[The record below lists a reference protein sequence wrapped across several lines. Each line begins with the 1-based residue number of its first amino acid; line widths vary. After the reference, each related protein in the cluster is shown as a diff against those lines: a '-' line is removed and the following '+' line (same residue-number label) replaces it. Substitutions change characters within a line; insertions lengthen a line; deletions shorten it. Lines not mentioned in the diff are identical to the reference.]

1 MSAVMRGEDFFM
13 SLELI
18 REAVR
23 LNQPIGGDTTQ
34 AVVEN
39 DIIVPDIKPDIA
51 RILLLDGDAF
61 VNSVETASDK
71 LLIAG
76 TLRYKILYVSDD
88 PEQPVKSINTSSG
101 FHYSMD
107 IPDARQGMQSR
118 VKCDIEHMEY
128 EILNSRKVN
137 VKAIL
142 NLYGRV
148 TSPLE
153 QYVTMDFSGIEDV
166 QVLRNTISVNS
177 YIGESGTGCPVR
189 ETLELPAGKPT
200 VLEILRNDAKISG
213 KEYKV
218 SEGKLAVKGELNIST
233 LYIADDET
241 RSIQFMEHE
250 VPFSQLVELPGIDED
265 SYCNVDVDPG
275 ELSFEAEEDADGE
288 LRLLKCETTLD
299 IYAESFG
306 KKDIELVEDAYSP
319 NSRMSLEK
327 EQLKLDELVSDNRNQ
342 VTLKDTVVLDD
353 SAPDISELFNI
364 LGKLSVSGSEI
375 TDDRIVIEGVIA
387 SNILYLAN
395 NEEQPVYCADREIP
409 FRHALEIKGARA
421 GMGLDVEM
429 DIDHCSYSIISSKEV
444 EVRYNIGLNTRV
456 SRQVSIPVISRAY
469 DQPMDDK
476 RLAQQPSVTIY
487 FAQQDDTL
495 WKVAKKYYTTMDE
508 LRKNNGLEEN
518 AQLTAGEQIL
528 IPRKF

>member
-1 MSAVMRGEDFFM
+1 M

-23 LNQPIGGDTTQ
+23 LNQPIGEETTQ
-34 AVVEN
+34 TIVEN

-61 VNSVETASDK
+61 VNSVETASEK
-71 LLIAG
+71 LQIAG
-76 TLRYKILYVSDD
+76 TVRYKILYISDD
-88 PEQPVKSINTSSG
+88 PEQPVKSINTSAG
-101 FHYSMD
+101 FRYSMD
-107 IPDARQGMQSR
+107 MPDTRQGMQSR

-137 VKAIL
+137 VKTIL

-153 QYVTMDFSGIEDV
+153 QYITRDFSGVDDV
-166 QVLRNTISVNS
+166 QVLRSSISVNS
-177 YIGESGTGCPVR
+177 YIGEGNAACPVN

-218 SEGKLAVKGELNIST
+218 SEGKLAVKGDLNIST

-250 VPFSQLVELPGIDED
+250 VPFSQLVDLPGVDED
-265 SYCNVDVDPG
+265 SYCNVDIDLG
-275 ELSFEAEEDADGE
+275 ELSFEAVEDADGE
-288 LRLLKCETTLD
+288 LRLLKCETMLEV
-299 IYAESFG
+299 YAEGFG

-319 NSRMSLEK
+319 SFRMSLEK
-327 EQLKLDELVSDNRNQ
+327 EQLRLDELISDSRSQ
-342 VTLKDTVVLDD
+342 ITLRDNIVLDE

-364 LGKLSVSGSEI
+364 IGKLSVSGSEI
-375 TDDRIVIEGVIA
+375 TDDRIVIEGVVS

-395 NEEQPVYCADREIP
+395 SEDQPVYCTNREIP
-409 FRHALEIKGARA
+409 FRQTLDLKGARA

-429 DIDHCSYSIISSKEV
+429 DIEHCSYSIISAKEI

-456 SRQVSIPVISRAY
+456 NSQVTIPVISKAFE
-469 DQPMDDK
+469 QPLDDK
-476 RLAQQPSVTIY
+476 RLSQPSVTIY
-487 FAQQDDTL
+487 FAQQGDTL
-495 WKVAKKYYTTMDE
+495 WNVAKKYYTTVDE
-508 LRKNNGLEEN
+508 LRKNNGFDDTL
-518 AQLTAGEQIL
+518 QLAAGEQIL
-528 IPRKF
+528 IPRKL

>member
-1 MSAVMRGEDFFM
+1 MRGEDFFM

-23 LNQPIGGDTTQ
+23 LNQPIGEDTTQ
-34 AVVEN
+34 TIVEN

-61 VNSVETASDK
+61 VNGAETASEK
-71 LLIAG
+71 LQISG
-76 TLRYKILYVSDD
+76 TVRYKILYISDD
-88 PEQPVKSINTSSG
+88 PEQPVKSINTSSS

-107 IPDARQGMQSR
+107 MPDTRQGMQSR

-137 VKAIL
+137 VKTIL

-153 QYVTMDFSGIEDV
+153 QYITRDFSGIEDV

-177 YIGESGTGCPVR
+177 YIGESNAGCPVR

-200 VLEILRNDAKISG
+200 VLEILRTDAKISG

-218 SEGKLAVKGELNIST
+218 SEGKLAVKGDLNVST

-250 VPFSQLVELPGIDED
+250 VPFSQLVDLPGADED
-265 SYCNVDVDPG
+265 SYCNVDIDLG
-275 ELSFEAEEDADGE
+275 ELGFEAEEDADGE
-288 LRLLKCETTLD
+288 LRLLKCETTLG
-299 IYAESFG
+299 IYAECFG

-319 NSRMSLEK
+319 SCRVSMEK
-327 EQLKLDELVSDNRNQ
+327 EQLRLDELVTDSKSQ
-342 VTLKDTVVLDD
+342 ITLKDTIVLDD
-353 SAPDISELFNI
+353 SAPDISELFNV

-375 TDDRIVIEGVIA
+375 TDDRITIEGVVA

-395 NEEQPVYCADREIP
+395 NEEQPVYCTDREIP
-409 FRHALEIKGARA
+409 FRQTLDVRGARA

-429 DIDHCSYSIISSKEV
+429 DIDHCSYSIMSAREI
-444 EVRYNIGLNTRV
+444 EVRYNIGLSSRV
-456 SRQVSIPVISRAY
+456 SRQVSIPVISKAY
-469 DQPMDDK
+469 EQPLDEK

-495 WKVAKKYYTTMDE
+495 WNVAKKYYTTVEE
-508 LRKNNGLEEN
+508 LRKNNGFEDN
-518 AQLTAGEQIL
+518 IQLAAGEQIL
-528 IPRKF
+528 IPRKL